1 MQSLK
6 RLFGIFFVVLML
18 SLTSSSQ
25 SLQDNRPIA
34 EFNMISYD
42 FGDILQGKETTAVFT
57 LTNKGNTP
65 LIVED
70 IKVSCGCTLVEW
82 SQDPILPE
90 QSAEITVR
98 YNSNIVGTNDI
109 LIDFEFII
117 INNGS
122 SDRSGEIAEEYA
134 KKDSRI
140 KVIHKKKFL
149 GQNKDN
155 VCTERNGMNMKHIKI
170 YAGIFVPTSLPLVI
184 PLQTSPN
191 GLVVC
196 CPSDAALSV

>member
-18 SLTSSSQ
+18 SLTSNSQ

-34 EFNMISYD
+34 EFDMISYD
-42 FGDILQGKETTAVFT
+42 FGDVLQGKETIAVFT

-90 QSAEITVR
+90 QSAEITVK
-98 YNSNIVGTNDI
+98 YNSNIIGTIKRSIVVNTNDRKQERI
-109 LIDFEFII
+109 LLMLTGNVVA
-117 INNGS
+117 IN
-122 SDRSGEIAEEYA
+122 SDY
-134 KKDSRI
+134 
-140 KVIHKKKFL
+140 
-149 GQNKDN
+149 
-155 VCTERNGMNMKHIKI
+155 
-170 YAGIFVPTSLPLVI
+170 
-184 PLQTSPN
+184 
-191 GLVVC
+191 
-196 CPSDAALSV
+196 